1 MSNFEEN
8 ERISD
13 QIVALLEGTDASAL
27 AMVASKLEIGAVTRY
42 EVYKDAKLL
51 CDPIIW
57 LEDDLEDCTLEQW
70 DASRAYK
77 TLQERSIEEGHE
89 IRQTLEW
96 MAKSG
101 DNDDA

>member
-8 ERISD
+8 DRISD

-27 AMVASKLEIGAVTRY
+27 AMVARKLDLGAITRY
-42 EVYKDAKLL
+42 EAYREDELL

-57 LEDDLEDCTLEQW
+57 LEADLEDCTLEQW
-70 DASRAYK
+70 GAARGYK
-77 TLQERSIEEGHE
+77 TLHERSIEEGHE

-101 DNDDA
+101 DNDE

>member
-8 ERISD
+8 DRISD

-27 AMVASKLEIGAVTRY
+27 AMVARKLDLGAITRY
-42 EVYKDAKLL
+42 EAYREDELL

-57 LEDDLEDCTLEQW
+57 LEADLEDCTLEQW

-101 DNDDA
+101 DNDEV